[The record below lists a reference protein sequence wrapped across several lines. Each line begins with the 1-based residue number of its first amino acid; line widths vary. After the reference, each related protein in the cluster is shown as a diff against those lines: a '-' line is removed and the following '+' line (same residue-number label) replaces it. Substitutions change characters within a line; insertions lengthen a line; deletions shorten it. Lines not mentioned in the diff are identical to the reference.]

1 MKAKIA
7 IIACAL
13 MSLIAGGTSV
23 MGCIYSDEFIAQG
36 PPCTSAS
43 YRRTGEPPRR
53 PALCTQ
59 HLHTLPVPCVCAS
72 HDSARAEMI
81 SR

>member
-1 MKAKIA
+1 MAEIA
-7 IIACAL
+7 VITCAV

-23 MGCIYSDEFIAQG
+23 MDLIHCDEFIAHG
-36 PPCTSAS
+36 APCTSAS

>member
-1 MKAKIA
+1 MAEMAFIT
-7 IIACAL
+7 CAV

-23 MGCIYSDEFIAQG
+23 MGCIYSDEFIAHG

-43 YRRTGEPPRR
+43 YRRPGEPPPR
-53 PALCTQ
+53 PALRIQ

-72 HDSARAEMI
+72 HHPARARMI